1 MRKKHLRFAML
12 GLCTTSFLLFSC
24 VDKDYDLSKDIDL
37 TIQVG
42 GDLSLPGCNTEE
54 ITLKKIFD
62 LDEDDPDNV
71 IKTDESGNYALRKKG
86 SGSDSDVQVDPVK
99 VSDIESSDV
108 DTELTFKKAE
118 LDQAQKAEDKVD
130 NQISTFTVTNNEVT
144 KDIVDINYADTDPND
159 MMPADVVISFNKE
172 NEVTILHLQDFT
184 IDFPD
189 FLGVQLNKSDPD
201 YRPDYQLRGN
211 QLYFASASIDQDNG
225 GQLRIPLQV
234 SRFYF
239 KKMKEG
245 QGLVLHPNAEYNELF
260 IEDDVVVNGQTY
272 ILSSDFPAGI
282 APTTDISLNLN
293 TKVILGDPQK
303 DVKLTISKVKGIVDP
318 NIEVSMEPVSFD
330 NLPDFLQDE
339 DVIMDI
345 TNPSILLTITN
356 TAPVDVNI
364 YGDLV
369 SYRGANSTVV
379 YIGAGPEGDTN
390 HRTDPILVR
399 ANTTSQICLS
409 RLGTGAP
416 EGGTDV
422 RVENLND
429 LIEKIPD
436 NISLENIVAKA
447 LQKEYDIDLGETY
460 HVSTDYFVDAPLKFG
475 ENLDIVYRDTIND
488 WNSDIV
494 DNGIEVKVVNV
505 EMNAINKIPLNLEL
519 SAIAIDVNSEEIEGI
534 VAEVSDLIKPGN
546 GIKDA
551 EGGEVVT
558 PLTIKLTAKE
568 GEMKKLD
575 GLLLKI
581 NATNKDENYQDVW
594 LNEKQTLKLDNI
606 RIKVPGGVKLNL
618 N

>member
-1 MRKKHLRFAML
+1 M
-12 GLCTTSFLLFSC
+12 
-24 VDKDYDLSKDIDL
+24 
-37 TIQVG
+37 
-42 GDLSLPGCNTEE
+42 
-54 ITLKKIFD
+54 
-62 LDEDDPDNV
+62 
-71 IKTDESGNYALRKKG
+71 
-86 SGSDSDVQVDPVK
+86 
-99 VSDIESSDV
+99 
-108 DTELTFKKAE
+108 
-118 LDQAQKAEDKVD
+118 
-130 NQISTFTVTNNEVT
+130 
-144 KDIVDINYADTDPND
+144 
-159 MMPADVVISFNKE
+159 
-172 NEVTILHLQDFT
+172 
-184 IDFPD
+184 
-189 FLGVQLNKSDPD
+189 
-201 YRPDYQLRGN
+201 
-211 QLYFASASIDQDNG
+211 
-225 GQLRIPLQV
+225 
-234 SRFYF
+234 
-239 KKMKEG
+239 
-245 QGLVLHPNAEYNELF
+245 
-260 IEDDVVVNGQTY
+260 
-272 ILSSDFPAGI
+272 
-282 APTTDISLNLN
+282 
-293 TKVILGDPQK
+293 
-303 DVKLTISKVKGIVDP
+303 
-318 NIEVSMEPVSFD
+318 
-330 NLPDFLQDE
+330 
-339 DVIMDI
+339 
-345 TNPSILLTITN
+345 
-356 TAPVDVNI
+356 
-364 YGDLV
+364 
-369 SYRGANSTVV
+369 
-379 YIGAGPEGDTN
+379 
-390 HRTDPILVR
+390 
-399 ANTTSQICLS
+399 S

-416 EGGTDV
+416 AGGTDV

-558 PLTIKLTAKE
+558 PLSIKLTAKE

-581 NATNKDENYQDVW
+581 NATNKDDNYQDVW

>member
-1 MRKKHLRFAML
+1 MF
-12 GLCTTSFLLFSC
+12 
-24 VDKDYDLSKDIDL
+24 VW
-37 TIQVG
+37 
-42 GDLSLPGCNTEE
+42 
-54 ITLKKIFD
+54 
-62 LDEDDPDNV
+62 
-71 IKTDESGNYALRKKG
+71 
-86 SGSDSDVQVDPVK
+86 
-99 VSDIESSDV
+99 
-108 DTELTFKKAE
+108 
-118 LDQAQKAEDKVD
+118 
-130 NQISTFTVTNNEVT
+130 
-144 KDIVDINYADTDPND
+144 
-159 MMPADVVISFNKE
+159 
-172 NEVTILHLQDFT
+172 
-184 IDFPD
+184 
-189 FLGVQLNKSDPD
+189 
-201 YRPDYQLRGN
+201 
-211 QLYFASASIDQDNG
+211 
-225 GQLRIPLQV
+225 
-234 SRFYF
+234 
-239 KKMKEG
+239 
-245 QGLVLHPNAEYNELF
+245 
-260 IEDDVVVNGQTY
+260 
-272 ILSSDFPAGI
+272 
-282 APTTDISLNLN
+282 
-293 TKVILGDPQK
+293 
-303 DVKLTISKVKGIVDP
+303 
-318 NIEVSMEPVSFD
+318 
-330 NLPDFLQDE
+330 
-339 DVIMDI
+339 
-345 TNPSILLTITN
+345 
-356 TAPVDVNI
+356 
-364 YGDLV
+364 
-369 SYRGANSTVV
+369 
-379 YIGAGPEGDTN
+379 
-390 HRTDPILVR
+390 
-399 ANTTSQICLS
+399 
-409 RLGTGAP
+409 LGTGAP

-534 VAEVSDLIKPGN
+534 VAEVSDLIRPGH
-546 GIKDA
+546 GIKDT